1 MTENLKY
8 ARPETLILWNYLRTT
23 FAITAITPLYFQGAI
38 AGSEFLTYA
47 ANKLYF
53 CINGKFNGATAGAVG
68 AGATVTLYNEANA
81 ISMYLQNTSMSWN
94 TSTTAQQFTL
104 NLIDVNSLY
113 FSRLANSQY
122 TYMIFNGYR
131 LTL

>member
-8 ARPETLILWNYLRTT
+8 ASPETLLLWNYLRST

-47 ANKLYF
+47 ADKLYF
-53 CINGKFNGATAGAVG
+53 CVNGKFNGSTAGPVG
-68 AGATVTLYNEANA
+68 AGATITLYNETNA

-94 TSTTAQQFTL
+94 TSTTAQQFTV
-104 NLIDVNSLY
+104 NLLDVNSVY
-113 FSRLANSQY
+113 FSRLTNSQY
-122 TYMIFNGYR
+122 TYMIFNGYS